1 MFKFTNKLST
11 QTLQNSLSHLLPF
24 ERRTPTGSGH
34 FAFFSSGF
42 FAQIFAQI
50 VFTRVRT
57 LKNTNLV
64 AWRHRYWERRQ
75 QKRATCFAALLQTEL
90 CCAFYQPR
98 INPVLQPIRLL
109 QKIES
114 KIYFLQ
120 EILYMLRV
128 FSTSPRQTCFRH
140 KWLKSRVW
148 RVYIHT

>member
-24 ERRTPTGSGH
+24 ERRTPTGRGH

-64 AWRHRYWERRQ
+64 A
-75 QKRATCFAALLQTEL
+75 
-90 CCAFYQPR
+90 
-98 INPVLQPIRLL
+98 
-109 QKIES
+109 
-114 KIYFLQ
+114 
-120 EILYMLRV
+120 
-128 FSTSPRQTCFRH
+128 
-140 KWLKSRVW
+140 
-148 RVYIHT
+148 